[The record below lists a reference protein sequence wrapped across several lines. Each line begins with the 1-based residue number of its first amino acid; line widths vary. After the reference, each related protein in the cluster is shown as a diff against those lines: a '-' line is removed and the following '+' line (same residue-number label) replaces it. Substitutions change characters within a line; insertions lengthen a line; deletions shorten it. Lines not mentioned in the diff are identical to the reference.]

1 MCIRDS
7 IQTIGRA
14 ARNVEGKA
22 ILYADKITGSIERAI
37 GETNRRREIQNK
49 YNKEHKI
56 TPKTVTSKIKDVM
69 EGARI
74 IKKEKK
80 NKKNLYAEY
89 DISEI
94 NYRNIGKEIKKIDKL
109 MRQSAKEL
117 DFEKA
122 AYYRDL
128 VNELKEKILINKA

>member
-1 MCIRDS
+1 
-7 IQTIGRA
+7 
-14 ARNVEGKA
+14 
-22 ILYADKITGSIERAI
+22 
-37 GETNRRREIQNK
+37 
-49 YNKEHKI
+49 
-56 TPKTVTSKIKDVM
+56 M

-80 NKKNLYAEY
+80 NKKNLDAAY

-128 VNELKEKILINKA
+128 VNELKEKILINKE